1 MQIDLTGKVALV
13 TGGSRGIGRAIATTL
28 AHAGA
33 TVVINYRGNAA
44 AAAEVV
50 TSLAEAERK
59 AMAVQADVSQPDEV
73 ERLFKTIADTYGRL
87 DILVNNAGVTRDT
100 LLLRMK
106 DTDFDTVIDTNLRGV
121 FLCVRAALRPMTK
134 ARGGRIIN
142 ITSVVG
148 LTGNA
153 GQANYAAAK
162 AGLIGLTKSV
172 AREMASRNIT
182 VNAVA
187 PGYIETEMTA
197 HLSEQIRA
205 AVLESIPLGRLGRPQ
220 DVADVVCFLASDT
233 AAYIT
238 GQTITV
244 DGGMVMQ

>member
-1 MQIDLTGKVALV
+1 MQIDLHGKVALV
-13 TGGSRGIGRAIATTL
+13 TGASRGIGRAIAMAL
-28 AHAGA
+28 AESGA
-33 TVVINYRGNAA
+33 TVIVNYKSNAA
-44 AAAEVV
+44 AADEVV
-50 TSLAEAERK
+50 QAIGAAGGTAQ
-59 AMAVQADVSQPDEV
+59 AMQADVSDPAQIEQ
-73 ERLFKTIADTYGRL
+73 LFKQIVAEHGRL
-87 DILVNNAGVTRDT
+87 DILVNNAGITRDT

-106 DTDFDTVIDTNLRGV
+106 EEDFDAVLDTNLRGV
-121 FLCVRAALRPMTK
+121 FLCTKAALRPMTK

-148 LTGNA
+148 LMGNA
-153 GQANYAAAK
+153 GQSNYAAAK
-162 AGLIGLTKSV
+162 AGLLGFTKSV

-187 PGYIETEMTA
+187 PGYIETELTDT
-197 HLSEQIRA
+197 LGEQVRA
-205 AVLESIPLGRLGRPQ
+205 AILENVPLGRLGQPQ
-220 DVADVVCFLASDT
+220 DVANVVCFLASDA

>member
-1 MQIDLTGKVALV
+1 MQIDLQDRVALV
-13 TGGSRGIGRAIATTL
+13 TGASRGIGRAIAETL
-28 AHAGA
+28 AGAGA
-33 TVVINYRGNAA
+33 TVVVNYRGNAA
-44 AAAEVV
+44 AAADVV
-50 TSLAEAERK
+50 RAIEAREGQAR
-59 AMAVQADVSQPDEV
+59 AIQADVSDVADV
-73 ERLFKTIADTYGRL
+73 ERLFKETLDTYGRL
-87 DILVNNAGVTRDT
+87 DILVNNAGITRDT

-106 DTDFDTVIDTNLRGV
+106 EADFDAVLNTNLRGV
-121 FLCVRAALRPMTK
+121 FLCTRAALRPMTK

-148 LTGNA
+148 LMGNA

-162 AGLIGLTKSV
+162 AGLIGFTKSA

-187 PGYIETEMTA
+187 PGYIETELTDA
-197 HLSEQIRA
+197 LSEQLRA
-205 AVLESIPLGRLGRPQ
+205 AILENIPLGRLGRPQ
-220 DVADVVCFLASDT
+220 DVADMVCFLSSDH

-244 DGGMVMQ
+244 DGGLVMQ

>member
-1 MQIDLTGKVALV
+1 MQINLQDRVALV
-13 TGGSRGIGRAIATTL
+13 TGASRGIGRAIAETL
-28 AHAGA
+28 AGAGA
-33 TVVINYRGNAA
+33 TVVVNYRGNAA
-44 AAAEVV
+44 AAADVV
-50 TSLAEAERK
+50 RAIEAREGQAR
-59 AMAVQADVSQPDEV
+59 AIQADVSDVADV
-73 ERLFKTIADTYGRL
+73 ERLFKATLDAYGRL
-87 DILVNNAGVTRDT
+87 DILVNNAGITRDT

-106 DTDFDTVIDTNLRGV
+106 EADFDAVLNTNLRGV
-121 FLCVRAALRPMTK
+121 FLCTRAALRPMTK

-148 LTGNA
+148 LMGNA

-162 AGLIGLTKSV
+162 AGLIGFTKSA

-187 PGYIETEMTA
+187 PGYIETELTDA
-197 HLSEQIRA
+197 LSEQLRA
-205 AVLESIPLGRLGRPQ
+205 AILENIPLGRLGRPQ
-220 DVADVVCFLASDT
+220 DVADVVCFLASDH

-244 DGGMVMQ
+244 DGGLVMQ